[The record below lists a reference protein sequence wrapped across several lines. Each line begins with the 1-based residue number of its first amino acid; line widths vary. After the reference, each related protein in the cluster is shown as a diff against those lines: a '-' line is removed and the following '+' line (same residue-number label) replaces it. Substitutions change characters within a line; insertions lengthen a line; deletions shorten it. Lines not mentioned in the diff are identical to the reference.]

1 MTPGNGRDVCEV
13 TDVVVLNLRDDCVAR
28 TATNFR
34 RGMTDKRFLE
44 LEITAWLASP
54 ERKRQLTAEVYYDG
68 QQDVLKRRR
77 MALDDDGKP
86 MELTHLPNNR
96 LVNNLY
102 SKMVDQKTNYSFG
115 RPFSF
120 DTERKDYAAALAT
133 VLGARFRRTMRTV
146 GEGAWIGGKA
156 WLYPYY
162 EGGELAFKRFP
173 ADEVLPFWAD
183 ADHTVLDAAVHIY
196 VVEEY
201 DESEQAK
208 AVVKVEVM
216 HGGGVDCFIRRDD
229 GTLEPDPDGHSG
241 DYITAEDPDTGK
253 EQGYNWDRIP
263 LVCFKSSHHE
273 IPLLSRVKCLQ
284 DAYNDILSTFA
295 NQMEEDVHNTVL
307 VIKNAEGEDLG
318 KFRKNLAIYGA
329 VKVRSYEGSEGG
341 VDTLTIEVNAEN
353 YKVLLALLKD
363 AIIEN
368 ARGYDAKDERMSGN
382 PNQMNIQSMYSDID
396 LDANGIEMEFQA
408 SMEELLWFVNRHL
421 VNTGK
426 ANFDGVEVKV
436 IFDRDVLI
444 NESEAIT
451 NCKNSVGILSDETI
465 VKMHPWVSDPEQEL
479 ERIKKEK
486 EEAAADPYQAAF
498 MANRQNGGGGSG
510 GNPVTGQDG
519 GDGDGQTD

>member
-1 MTPGNGRDVCEV
+1 M
-13 TDVVVLNLRDDCVAR
+13 VVLNLRDDCVSRA
-28 TATNFR
+28 ATNFR

-44 LEITAWLASP
+44 LEITDWLHSP

-68 QQDVLKRRR
+68 HQDVTHRRR
-77 MALDDDGKP
+77 MALDDDGKLI
-86 MELTHLPNNR
+86 ELKHLPNNR

-120 DTERKDYAAALAT
+120 DTENKAYAAALAT

-146 GEGAWIGGKA
+146 GEGAWIGGKV

-183 ADHTVLDAAVHIY
+183 ADHTILDAAVHVY
-196 VVEEY
+196 VVLEY
-201 DESEQAK
+201 DETEQAK
-208 AVVKVEVM
+208 DVVKVEVM

-229 GTLEPDPDGHSG
+229 GTLEPDPDAYSG
-241 DYITAEDPDTGK
+241 PYIMAEDPDTGK
-253 EQGYNWDRIP
+253 EQGYNWERIP

-273 IPLLSRVKCLQ
+273 IPLLSKVKCLQ
-284 DAYNDILSTFA
+284 DAYNDVLSNFTD
-295 NQMEEDVHNTVL
+295 QMEEDVHNTIL

-318 KFRKNLAIYGA
+318 KFRQNLATYGA

-341 VDTLTIEVNAEN
+341 VETLTIEVNAEN
-353 YKVLLALLKD
+353 YKTLLALLKD

-421 VNTGK
+421 ANTGK
-426 ANFDGVEVKV
+426 GSFDGVEVKV

-444 NESEAIT
+444 NETEAIN
-451 NCKNSVGILSDETI
+451 NCKASVGILSDETI

-479 ERIKKEK
+479 KRIKDEK
-486 EEAAADPYQAAF
+486 EAAMADPYRAAF
-498 MANRQNGGGGSG
+498 EANRTTGGGQ
-510 GNPVTGQDG
+510 NPPVKDG
-519 GDGDGQTD
+519 EGDGQAE